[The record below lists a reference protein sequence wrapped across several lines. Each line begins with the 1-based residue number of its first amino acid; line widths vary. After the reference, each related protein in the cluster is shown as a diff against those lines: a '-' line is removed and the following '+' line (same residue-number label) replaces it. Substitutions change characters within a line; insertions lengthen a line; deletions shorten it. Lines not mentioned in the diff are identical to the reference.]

1 MSGET
6 PGAVAAR
13 LERRLLELGS
23 RERAAGAKAYL
34 KSPLEFVGVDTPTLR
49 REVRRLLRER
59 RDATKRELLALV
71 RALWAR
77 PVFELRAFAIEL
89 LTARQE
95 ALTPVDLPLVERLL
109 RESGTWALVDAI
121 APRVVGPLFERA
133 PERVGPVLDRW
144 AEDDDFWLRR
154 AALLALLV
162 PLRRGGGDWPRFVR
176 YADGMLGEREFFL
189 RKAIGWV
196 LREVAKTRPER
207 VVEFLSPR
215 MARVSG
221 LTLREATKHLSR
233 RQRLALGSPRAATRR
248 GASAGR
254 LARRIQLREDPPRK
268 R

>member
-1 MSGET
+1 MKSET
-6 PGAVAAR
+6 PGAIAAR
-13 LERRLLELGS
+13 VERRLGELGS
-23 RERAAGAKAYL
+23 RERAAGSKAYL
-34 KSPLEFVGVDTPTLR
+34 KSELEFTGNDLPTIR
-49 REVRRLLRER
+49 REARSLLRER
-59 RDATKRELLALV
+59 RDASKRELLGIV

-89 LTARQE
+89 LAARQE
-95 ALTPVDLPLVERLL
+95 ALKPTDVPLLERLL
-109 RESGTWALVDAI
+109 RDSGTWALVDAI
-121 APRVVGPLFERA
+121 APRVVGPLFERH

-162 PLRRGGGDWPRFVR
+162 PLRRGGGDWRRFVR

-215 MARVSG
+215 LARVSG

-248 GASAGR
+248 GASV
-254 LARRIQLREDPPRK
+254 ARRTKLREDPPRK